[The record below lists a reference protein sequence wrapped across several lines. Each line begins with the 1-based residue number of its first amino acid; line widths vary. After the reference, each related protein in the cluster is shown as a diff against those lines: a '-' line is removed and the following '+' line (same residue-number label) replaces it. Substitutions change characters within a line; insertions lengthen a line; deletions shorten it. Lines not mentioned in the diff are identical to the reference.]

1 MKSSAVSLV
10 IVAERVPSPRCV
22 PRSARLWL
30 MALRV
35 HPALPPGTRPLASVT
50 VTSER
55 NSVCNTLR
63 SLPLTCVMRCRERHQ
78 RPQAPSGGLKCCSV
92 DLSPH
97 PPLSVFATRSGLFR
111 SPVCGGVES
120 ATSAHGLAAP
130 AVGAGAVRAAQLHD
144 APLAPPPHGVPSG
157 SLVDF
162 TTVADG
168 RESRQGGLRAWSG
181 KVGKREVGRER
192 GRLGGEVG
200 KGEGFVSEVGAGVG
214 VNVHGERARK
224 WTPSIYIPSFHC
236 HSPLFVLLQP
246 LQCFLP
252 KCSAV
257 PLLSPALQP
266 APLDNSHLLHHLH
279 FSNCSTVLPSCPC
292 TRLFPLAHSSPRKVD
307 CHVYPCPP
315 LCVCPHVSREQVSK
329 AAKGGEAP
337 SPPSNAS
344 MPPSA
349 LTTPQTACAPKIP
362 ATPSPSPFFL
372 SLSLPL
378 PSTSPCRPTTQ
389 VREAPRLSAPSSRIR
404 APCATAYQ
412 PDRVKDGIFGA
423 IMEVSAGGR
432 RRMVRGGVGECR
444 DEHDVVHIANS
455 GPVTPFLHSRKQS
468 GTEGNGHSAGN

>member
-50 VTSER
+50 VTSKR

-130 AVGAGAVRAAQLHD
+130 AVGAGA
-144 APLAPPPHGVPSG
+144 
-157 SLVDF
+157 
-162 TTVADG
+162 
-168 RESRQGGLRAWSG
+168 
-181 KVGKREVGRER
+181 
-192 GRLGGEVG
+192 
-200 KGEGFVSEVGAGVG
+200 
-214 VNVHGERARK
+214 

-444 DEHDVVHIANS
+444 DEHDVVHVANS